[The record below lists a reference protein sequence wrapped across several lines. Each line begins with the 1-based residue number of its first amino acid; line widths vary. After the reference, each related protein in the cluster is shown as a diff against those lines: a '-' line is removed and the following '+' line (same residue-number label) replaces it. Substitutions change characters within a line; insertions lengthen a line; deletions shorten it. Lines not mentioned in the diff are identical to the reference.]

1 MKEREINLFFT
12 CDENYIPFFAVTL
25 QSIKEN
31 SSKKN
36 NYIIKVLHSNN
47 IKYTT
52 QEKFIQTFADDNFEI
67 EFVDISEQIRPVF
80 ASLHTRDYYSKST
93 YYRLFIPTLYPD
105 IEKALYLDC
114 DIVLLEDVA
123 KLYSFDLGD
132 NYVGAVH
139 DQSVEQIQEFQD
151 YVVNRIGVSNQSEYF
166 NAGVLLMNLE
176 KLREINFQ
184 EKFIE
189 ILNRVTFNV
198 AQDQD
203 YLNTICKGH
212 TLLIDGSW
220 NTMPIPNTEVP
231 EKNINLIHYNL
242 SFKPWHITTLYE
254 KFFWKYAKN
263 TPYYDFIMEIRQN
276 YDANLQ
282 AKSSGETMNLIKL
295 TKLQAD
301 DKVEN
306 ARIQAIV
313 DDVLKGNYQVT
324 QPVAK
329 SQDRLDVLAK
339 IKEYEKDGLFDKD
352 VEEDP
357 PSKELLP
364 DQVDYLQQK
373 LSTKIKTACT
383 YALARKIMNKLI
395 KDKILIVE
403 DIIGAKNWNKIKTG
417 AIITCNHF
425 SPMDSFAMQLAY
437 EKAGL
442 KGKKMYK
449 VIKEGNY
456 TNFPG
461 LYGKLFRHYNTLP
474 LSSNRKTMEKFL
486 KAVDTILQ
494 RGDYI
499 LVYPEQSMWWNYKKP
514 KPLKP
519 GAYRFAVKNDVPVVP
534 VFITMQDSDK
544 LGPDGFYIQELTI
557 HILEPLYKNS
567 ELTPSEQIQ
576 DLMARNFALW
586 KDCYEKTYNKKLKYT
601 TEKK

>member
-329 SQDRLDVLAK
+329 
-339 IKEYEKDGLFDKD
+339 
-352 VEEDP
+352 
-357 PSKELLP
+357 
-364 DQVDYLQQK
+364 
-373 LSTKIKTACT
+373 
-383 YALARKIMNKLI
+383 
-395 KDKILIVE
+395 
-403 DIIGAKNWNKIKTG
+403 W
-417 AIITCNHF
+417 
-425 SPMDSFAMQLAY
+425 
-437 EKAGL
+437 
-442 KGKKMYK
+442 
-449 VIKEGNY
+449 
-456 TNFPG
+456 
-461 LYGKLFRHYNTLP
+461 
-474 LSSNRKTMEKFL
+474 
-486 KAVDTILQ
+486 
-494 RGDYI
+494 
-499 LVYPEQSMWWNYKKP
+499 
-514 KPLKP
+514 
-519 GAYRFAVKNDVPVVP
+519 
-534 VFITMQDSDK
+534 
-544 LGPDGFYIQELTI
+544 
-557 HILEPLYKNS
+557 
-567 ELTPSEQIQ
+567 
-576 DLMARNFALW
+576 
-586 KDCYEKTYNKKLKYT
+586 
-601 TEKK
+601 